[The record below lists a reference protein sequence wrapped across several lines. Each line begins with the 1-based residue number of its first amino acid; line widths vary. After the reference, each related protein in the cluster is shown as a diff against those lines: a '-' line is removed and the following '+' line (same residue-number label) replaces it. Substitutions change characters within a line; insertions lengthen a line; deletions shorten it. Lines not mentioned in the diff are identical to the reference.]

1 MLYNQTDSNKNF
13 QKNLEGYQKNYKKL
27 VNNDFRIIKLKN
39 LTKKESKTSL
49 YDILFEPKY
58 DNIFDFFKG
67 NNK

>member
-49 YDILFEPKY
+49 YDIFFEPKY